1 MSIGTG
7 IVLIV
12 IGAILTFALNID
24 VGWVD
29 LRLVGEILMAAGVIV
44 VIIGIVLIARKRR
57 STITTR
63 SDGVEGTRVD
73 RIDRTDDID

>member
-1 MSIGTG
+1 
-7 IVLIV
+7 
-12 IGAILTFALNID
+12 
-24 VGWVD
+24 
-29 LRLVGEILMAAGVIV
+29 
-44 VIIGIVLIARKRR
+44 VLIARKRR